1 MGVTGVGS
9 SLEEKAAEALRL
21 AESAPE
27 QAVLVAEKVA
37 VRAGI
42 EGNPAAESVAQRA
55 WGLAL
60 RHAGDL
66 EQAVAHL
73 DQAVRL
79 GRRAGSPQL
88 VGKARITLSFA
99 LLERGRTRSA
109 LAAVDA
115 AVRGLDGSDRAEA
128 LAQRGVIL
136 AELGRLDEAFACY
149 RAALPVLRESGN
161 RLWAWRVVWNRGL
174 AHDYRYEFAAAEA
187 DLREAERLAGELGLA
202 VQVGFAQANL
212 AHVVGLRGDAPAA
225 LDYLQRAERRIRAHG
240 AQVGRLLQDR
250 SELLLSV
257 RLISEARET
266 AEQAIEEYAKERR
279 EIKLPEVRLLLARA
293 GLLDG
298 DAASAMLHAR
308 LADREFTRQGR
319 PEWAALAHLTGLA
332 ARRAAGQRPRIGT
345 RSLERLIAT
354 LTAAGWPA
362 AAMESRV
369 LAAQLLLQRRETG
382 TALDLLQEAGR
393 VRWRRAPA
401 TLRARACYA
410 EALRRSAIGDRRAA
424 ATALRSGLRVLD
436 EHHAALGATDMRAHA
451 AGHRTDLTD
460 LGLRLAFQDG
470 RPKRVFEWAERGRA
484 SHMLQRPVRPPDD
497 PALADALAR
506 LRSILN
512 DVSELRRGHSDAPQL
527 ARLTRRQV
535 ALERE
540 VRDLTRLRPGEAAEH
555 RPAPVPVDLLSALLD
570 GWALVEF
577 VLLDGIVRAVS
588 LVDGRLR
595 LHQLGAQTDLD
606 ADLDRITFALHRII
620 RRDDD
625 PASADAAGHLLQ
637 HAASRLDALLLQP
650 MRELGDR
657 PIALVPTGSLQCLP
671 WAVLP
676 SCIGRP
682 LTVSPS
688 ATLWHAAASRSTPP
702 GGHVLAAAGPTLP
715 GAIREARAV
724 AGIYGVAPLL
734 HPGATVAAVHA
745 GLNGAA
751 IAHLAAHG
759 RLAAHNPLFSSLQLS
774 DGPLLAY
781 DLERLDRPPHTVVLA
796 ACDSA
801 RSVTRAGDELLGLG
815 ATLLTQGTT
824 QLVASVLPVLD
835 IDTAPVMTDL
845 HRRVA
850 AGDTVA
856 SALAAA
862 TQKRSGDPIAVAT
875 AAAFICLGA
884 GRATPL
890 TTS

>member
-37 VRAGI
+37 ARAGA
-42 EGNPAAESVAQRA
+42 EGNSTAGSVAERA

-60 RHAGDL
+60 RHTGDL

-73 DQAVRL
+73 GEAVRL
-79 GRRAGSPQL
+79 GRRAGSAQL

-99 LLERGRTRSA
+99 LFERGRTRAA
-109 LAAVDA
+109 LAAIDA

-136 AELGRLDEAFACY
+136 AELGRLDEALACY

-161 RLWAWRVVWNRGL
+161 QLWAWRVVWNRGL

-187 DLREAERLAGELGLA
+187 DLREAARLAGELGLA

-212 AHVVGLRGDAPAA
+212 AHVAGLRGDAPAA

-257 RLISEARET
+257 RLISEARES
-266 AEQAIEEYAKERR
+266 AEQAIDEYTKERR

-298 DAASAMLHAR
+298 DAASAMLQAR
-308 LADREFTRQGR
+308 LAEREFTRQER
-319 PEWAALAHLTGLA
+319 PEWAALAQLTGLA
-332 ARRAAGQRPRIGT
+332 ARSAAGQRPRVGT

-369 LAAQLLLQRRETG
+369 LAAQLLLDRRETA

-401 TLRARACYA
+401 TLRARAWYA
-410 EALRRSAIGDRRAA
+410 EALRRSATGDQRAA
-424 ATALRSGLRVLD
+424 ARALRSGLRVLD
-436 EHHAALGATDMRAHA
+436 DHHAALGATDLRAHA

-470 RPKRVFEWAERGRA
+470 RPTRVFEWAERGRA
-484 SHMLQRPVRPPDD
+484 SHMLRRPVRPPDD
-497 PALADALAR
+497 PVLADALAR
-506 LRSILN
+506 LRSILR
-512 DVSELRRGHSDAPQL
+512 DVGELRRGHTDAPRL
-527 ARLTRRQV
+527 VRLTRQQV

-540 VRDLTRLRPGEAAEH
+540 VRDRTRLQPGEPAEH
-555 RPAPVPVDLLSALLD
+555 RPEPVPVDLLSGLLD

-577 VLLDGIVRAVS
+577 VLLDGTVHAVS

-595 LHQLGAQTDLD
+595 PHRLGAEADLD
-606 ADLDRITFALHRII
+606 ADLDRITFALHRMI
-620 RRDDD
+620 RQDDD
-625 PASADAAGHLLQ
+625 PASADAAGHLLR
-637 HAASRLDALLLQP
+637 HAAGRLDALLLRP

-657 PIALVPTGSLQCLP
+657 PIVLVPTGSLQGLP

-676 SCIGRP
+676 SCAGRP
-682 LTVSPS
+682 LTVAPS
-688 ATLWHAAASRSTPP
+688 ATLWYAAASRPAPP

-715 GAIREARAV
+715 GAIGEARAV
-724 AGIYGVAPLL
+724 AAIYGVAPLL
-734 HPGATVAAVHA
+734 HPAATVTAVRS

-751 IAHLAAHG
+751 IAHLAAHS
-759 RLAAHNPLFSSLQLS
+759 RLAAYNPLFSNLQLS

-801 RSVTRAGDELLGLG
+801 HSVTRAGDELLGLS
-815 ATLLTQGTT
+815 ATLLSQGTA
-824 QLVASVLPVLD
+824 QLVASVLPILD
-835 IDTAPVMTDL
+835 TDTAPIMTDL
-845 HRRVA
+845 HRLVA
-850 AGDTVA
+850 AGHTVA
-856 SALAAA
+856 SALAATA
-862 TQKRSGDPIAVAT
+862 QRRSDDPVAAAT
-875 AAAFICLGA
+875 AASFICLGA
-884 GRATPL
+884 GRTAPL
-890 TTS
+890 AP